1 MNDGA
6 GYTSYHPRWL
16 RTRVST
22 YWWLKRRAYV
32 TFILRELSCVFVA
45 WFVIF
50 FLLLVRAVG
59 QGDPAYQRF
68 IEWSGNPLV
77 LSVNVVSLLFVV
89 FHAITWFNLAPK
101 AIAVRIRG
109 RRVSPFWITA
119 PSFLAW
125 AFVSAVVVWL
135 MLGDR

>member
-6 GYTSYHPRWL
+6 GYTSHHPRPL
-16 RTRVST
+16 PTRVST

-32 TFILRELSCVFVA
+32 TFMLRELSCVFVA

-59 QGDPAYQRF
+59 RGDLAYQQF
-68 IEWSGNPLV
+68 LEWSGNPLV

-89 FHAITWFNLAPK
+89 FHAITWFNLAPT

-109 RRVSPFWITA
+109 RRVPPFWITA
-119 PSFLAW
+119 AHFLAW
-125 AFVSAVVVWL
+125 AFVSIVVWL
-135 MLGDR
+135 ILGG